1 MKGLNSSNARCIF
14 IFWIHNVFLGLRT
27 KQSRFCIARIS
38 KAVHN
43 SEFGSF
49 MYLTFSWI
57 KVYFYHI
64 TYSYLCIMIFNLTF
78 QALDPNF
85 RNQNFWR
92 DTILNFDTKWKIVTV
107 TCNTYDTN
115 FLLFPR
121 ISNFRKL
128 FVQVDFSMYLSRY
141 KVFVF

>member
-1 MKGLNSSNARCIF
+1 MYAVCDTESFKWRGWIHQMHGVCIF
-14 IFWIHNVFLGLRT
+14 IFWIHNVFLGLHA
-27 KQSRFCIARIS
+27 KQSCFCIARIK

-49 MYLTFSWI
+49 MYLNFSWI

-64 TYSYLCIMIFNLTF
+64 TYLCIMIFNLTF

-92 DTILNFDTKWKIVTV
+92 DTILNFDTRWKIVTV
-107 TCNTYDTN
+107 TCNTYYVWHK
-115 FLLFPR
+115 FLI
-121 ISNFRKL
+121 ISKN
-128 FVQVDFSMYLSRY
+128 
-141 KVFVF
+141 